1 MRAFRLSPVIATS
14 TLALLTLTILSST
27 QAAQSDNRSSSV
39 RIKNFGCLNEKFY
52 RGAQPKET
60 DYADLAAMGVKTI
73 IDLQKTGDGREQEM
87 VESTGMKFYRI
98 GMSDKSRPAV
108 EQAELFLK
116 IVNDP
121 ANQPVFVHCAGGR
134 HRTGAMS
141 ALYRMTH
148 DGWTA
153 DQAFQEMKQY
163 DFEYGMGHTPL
174 KHYVYDYYSH
184 IDQKSVVVN
193 TGSNR

>member
-1 MRAFRLSPVIATS
+1 MRAFRRLSPVSVFVTAVITS
-14 TLALLTLTILSST
+14 LAIPSVA
-27 QAAQSDNRSSSV
+27 QAAQRNKTPKSQ
-39 RIKNFGCLNEKFY
+39 IKNFGCVNETFY
-52 RGAQPKET
+52 RGAQPKEQ
-60 DYADLAAMGVKTI
+60 DYADLAAIGVKTV
-73 IDLQKTGDGREQEM
+73 IDLQMGGVDREQAL
-87 VESTGMKFYRI
+87 VEAQGMKFYRI
-98 GMSDKSRPAV
+98 GMSDKNQPSP

-141 ALYRMTH
+141 AIYRITR

-163 DFEYGMGHTPL
+163 DFDYGMGHGSL
-174 KHYVYDYYSH
+174 KRYVYDYYSR
-184 IDQKSVVVN
+184 IDTKGVVVTTSRN
-193 TGSNR
+193 K